1 MVTKLTNTYIKQ
13 DHTYPLANILSQK
26 SKLALAKVLV
36 MKDWDINMVLANSYK
51 KESDNEEKK

>member
-1 MVTKLTNTYIKQ
+1 MVTKLTKTNTINQ
-13 DHTYPLANILSQK
+13 HSYPLANILSDK

-51 KESDNEEKK
+51 KESDNEKEK